1 MVIALNRGLWLD
13 KDFVLVT
20 YNYGSWPTYLIC
32 WVFFETTYSDQ
43 NHVKNNANR
52 FDPWRVIII
61 CIPYVEFYM
70 YCCVSHWGHCW
81 VFTAKFNQ
89 MVYQYPIRI
98 PERFSLVIRSLL
110 TQEGICLT
118 LQPDFKFLEV
128 TNSSLH
134 VFFFGIGDQ
143 CKQSFIHYSWYRS
156 PTHMLPSVYW
166 LIRILPYV
174 SV

>member
-1 MVIALNRGLWLD
+1 MTHILD
-13 KDFVLVT
+13 LLGIFW
-20 YNYGSWPTYLIC
+20 NYAFRPKSCKEIMLISLILEEFIYLIC
-32 WVFFETTYSDQ
+32 SVLY
-43 NHVKNNANR
+43 VLL
-52 FDPWRVIII
+52 
-61 CIPYVEFYM
+61 CITLRSLLGFI
-70 YCCVSHWGHCW
+70 
-81 VFTAKFNQ
+81 AKFNQ

-134 VFFFGIGDQ
+134 VFYFGIGDQ
-143 CKQSFIHYSWYRS
+143 CKQSFIHYWWYRS